1 MLAELAPFTVN
12 HPGLAAHLKEVA
24 ERFEV
29 ELEVEADNTYA
40 VFFADVDLVD
50 NWQAATEE
58 LQNGI
63 PAVIEPWVDEDPLT
77 VVQRLLSLRT
87 ELNLGNVAWPDRVW
101 MACNVLSDRVADPLA
116 WADIA
121 LENGLFP
128 EAAPFVD
135 RAVARGVDLGDG
147 RLARFLSA
155 PAARWAVIPTILK
168 TTESA
173 VDYERLLTLLTPADY
188 GTFQTLF
195 LRDEVI
201 PARSTELLTGSSEI
215 RVGEPSGGQDHP

>member
-1 MLAELAPFTVN
+1 VDDWLRVGKGFRQPFGQSHPQVSIDAAKEYGEKMLAELAPFTVN
-12 HPGLAAHLKEVA
+12 HPGLAAHLTEVA

-29 ELEVEADNTYA
+29 ELEVEAANTYA

-63 PAVIEPWVDEDPLT
+63 TAVIEPWVDEDPLT

-101 MACNVLSDRVADPLA
+101 MACNVLSDRVVDPLA

-121 LENGLFP
+121 LETGFFLKLRRSWI
-128 EAAPFVD
+128 ELSLVASSWATSVW
-135 RAVARGVDLGDG
+135 RASYQRQRLDG
-147 RLARFLSA
+147 QLYRQFSKQRS
-155 PAARWAVIPTILK
+155 
-168 TTESA
+168 
-173 VDYERLLTLLTPADY
+173 
-188 GTFQTLF
+188 
-195 LRDEVI
+195 LRPI
-201 PARSTELLTGSSEI
+201 T
-215 RVGEPSGGQDHP
+215 SGF